1 MNSELKNTRYKSL
14 VISIENKLGSL
25 PGDADDYMELY
36 KGIPYDDI
44 AFILCKLHAAL
55 IKCFQLLNHYLPTSF
70 DASRHFH
77 AENSR
82 TVIATIETVRSVERL
97 FKKIS
102 INFTIEEENK
112 RIIDFCESF
121 LERSG
126 GSEIP
131 PDTEEIILYYSDPIF
146 FVGDFID
153 IPAPNQRMANITS
166 IGEGG
171 YATVHKFK
179 DPLTNISFVIKKAK
193 ADLDEKEIERF
204 KIEYQTLKGL
214 SSPYI
219 VDVYSYNESENS
231 YLMEKMDFSLEKFL
245 GKAPSTS
252 LQARKSIGLQII
264 KGFNFLHS
272 KGHLHR
278 DISTS
283 NILIKQYEDGT
294 IVAKIADFGL
304 VKTPESNLT
313 TSNTTMKGPWYN
325 DPELLKIG
333 FNRYEMKHELYAIV
347 RLLYF
352 VLTGRSTLGVSHRN
366 ETTFN
371 RLCREFVEKGTSSSA
386 EERFPSLLEVKS
398 AFLQIFKDSQ
408 ESEV

>member
-1 MNSELKNTRYKSL
+1 M
-14 VISIENKLGSL
+14 
-25 PGDADDYMELY
+25 
-36 KGIPYDDI
+36 
-44 AFILCKLHAAL
+44 
-55 IKCFQLLNHYLPTSF
+55 Q
-70 DASRHFH
+70 
-77 AENSR
+77 
-82 TVIATIETVRSVERL
+82 
-97 FKKIS
+97 
-102 INFTIEEENK
+102 
-112 RIIDFCESF
+112 
-121 LERSG
+121 
-126 GSEIP
+126 
-131 PDTEEIILYYSDPIF
+131 
-146 FVGDFID
+146 
-153 IPAPNQRMANITS
+153 S
-166 IGEGG
+166 IGEGS

-179 DPLTNISFVIKKAK
+179 DPFTNITFVIKKAK
-193 ADLDEKEIERF
+193 ADLNEKEIERF
-204 KIEYQTLKGL
+204 KNEYQTLNEL

-219 VDVYSYNESENS
+219 IDVYNYDESKNS
-231 YLMEKMDFSLEKFL
+231 YLMEKMDFTLTKYLEKN
-245 GKAPSTS
+245 PSTS
-252 LQARKSIGLQII
+252 RHVRKNIGLQII
-264 KGFNFLHS
+264 KGFDYLHS
-272 KGHLHR
+272 KDLLHR
-278 DISTS
+278 DISTN
-283 NILIKQYEDGT
+283 NILIKEYKDGT

-333 FNRYEMKHELYAIV
+333 FNCYEMKHELYAIV